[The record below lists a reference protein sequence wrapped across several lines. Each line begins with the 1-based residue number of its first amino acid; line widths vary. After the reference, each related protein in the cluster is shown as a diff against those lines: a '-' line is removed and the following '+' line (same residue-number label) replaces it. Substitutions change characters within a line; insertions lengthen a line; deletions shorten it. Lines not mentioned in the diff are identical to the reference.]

1 MHCLLCLFYLV
12 DVVKHLLQF
21 SQYNSSWLLLMWSKR
36 QYGYCLKVTLQ
47 IGQEWVCS
55 LWCFLLVNSS
65 SQWSHIISSSVNGWL
80 FCVLCFFSASTSW
93 VLSNQTLLASSPKI
107 LPFFW
112 ACWASN
118 WDLAIDSSACFFLL
132 CLTLTLLPQLLLSIC
147 LHFSWHVELHADI
160 WVWLLQIY
168 FFNFV

>member
-1 MHCLLCLFYLV
+1 MKYFSHFLHLMHCLLCLFYLV

-21 SQYNSSWLLLMWSKR
+21 SQYNSSWLLHMWSKR

-55 LWCFLLVNSS
+55 LWSFLLVNSS

-80 FCVLCFFSASTSW
+80 FCVLCFFSDSTSW

-118 WDLAIDSSACFFLL
+118 WDLAIDSSACFF
-132 CLTLTLLPQLLLSIC
+132 PP
-147 LHFSWHVELHADI
+147 FVWH
-160 WVWLLQIY
+160 
-168 FFNFV
+168 